1 MVRVPV
7 AEFQLNTSVQQL
19 LLVARVS
26 SEPVVGSLQE
36 YENLSC
42 DLSYDAN
49 AGLLSILVVNF
60 ETAAR
65 VNGLSG
71 LADSTTER
79 VSL

>member
-1 MVRVPV
+1 
-7 AEFQLNTSVQQL
+7 
-19 LLVARVS
+19 
-26 SEPVVGSLQE
+26 
-36 YENLSC
+36 
-42 DLSYDAN
+42 
-49 AGLLSILVVNF
+49 LLSILVVNF